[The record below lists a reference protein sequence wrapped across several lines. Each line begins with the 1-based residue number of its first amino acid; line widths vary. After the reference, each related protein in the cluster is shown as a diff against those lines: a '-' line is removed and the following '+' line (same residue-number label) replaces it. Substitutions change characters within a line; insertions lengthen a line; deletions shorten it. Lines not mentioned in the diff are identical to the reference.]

1 MMVKNYDPTT
11 DPRNASY
18 KGPNFPDWP
27 AVSHNSYGEP
37 NYKPIDFVSIP
48 ENLRNAPRRNSLER
62 KE

>member
-1 MMVKNYDPTT
+1 MAKYDPRD

-27 AVSHNSYGEP
+27 AVKHNNYGEP
-37 NYKPIDFVSIP
+37 THNPRDFVCIP
-48 ENLRNAPRRNSLER
+48 DSLLRSTKKSPLER